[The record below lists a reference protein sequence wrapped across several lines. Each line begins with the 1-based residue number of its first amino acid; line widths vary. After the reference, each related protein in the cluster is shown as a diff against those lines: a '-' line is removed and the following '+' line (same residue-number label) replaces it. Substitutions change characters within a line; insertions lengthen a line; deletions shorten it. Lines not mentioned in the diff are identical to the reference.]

1 MWRAGS
7 EWLDTADQA
16 PIPSSADSGASRPG
30 SKVRRSASPAADQS
44 HPCGLPSARVQDP
57 ERCPGGE
64 DPQTRIRQQI
74 LEHKKKIL
82 KNGNPGCCPDEPE
95 STHRFRAHMRRDPD
109 LPPEGQLH
117 TGFSY
122 LQEWKWPSVTSW
134 DLIRAAHSTSSA
146 IQEYSTYSG
155 ISHLLRKYLSVEKGH
170 AFFPAFAGLSFL
182 LEMSGKR
189 FSLEETPQEKQR

>member
-1 MWRAGS
+1 MW
-7 EWLDTADQA
+7 T
-16 PIPSSADSGASRPG
+16 SSRTCWMPASRG
-30 SKVRRSASPAADQS
+30 KRLCTSSQTRVKSSTFCTCLS
-44 HPCGLPSARVQDP
+44 GLTCTWGTS
-57 ERCPGGE
+57 
-64 DPQTRIRQQI
+64 RIRQQI

-109 LPPEGQLH
+109 LSPEGQLH